1 MECQGNLRPLSC
13 LAYTPGVN
21 RRDRR
26 RLLEWRSDMPGLEDK
41 VALVTGAGGMRGVGR
56 ATVMKLAG
64 LGADIALTDVHRETE
79 DLPPAEVRT
88 HWGGIDTVTGEV
100 EAAGRRSLPV
110 YCDLSNSAQI
120 ERLVEQVMDHYGRID
135 ILVNNARAI
144 IGRDKVPVTELE
156 QDVWEHF
163 LAINTTAPFLL
174 TKAVGRHMIEGGNG
188 GRIINIAS
196 NASKQA
202 SAAGAAYSASKFAV
216 LGLTQASAL
225 DLAPYGIT
233 VNAVCPGPINTDRMS
248 YWERDQAQE
257 QGITQEEFRS
267 QVVQNSAQSTPL
279 GRIAEPGDVANM
291 VAFLAG
297 DDASFVTGQAY
308 NVNGGLLFH

>member
-1 MECQGNLRPLSC
+1 M
-13 LAYTPGVN
+13 A
-21 RRDRR
+21 
-26 RLLEWRSDMPGLEDK
+26 GLEGK

-79 DLPPAEVRT
+79 DLPPAEVRNS
-88 HWGGIDTVTGEV
+88 WRGIDAVTEEV
-100 EAAGRRSLPV
+100 KAMGRRAFPS
-110 YCDLSNSAQI
+110 YCDLGDGGQI
-120 ERLVEQVMDHYGRID
+120 TRMVEQVIDHYGRID

-144 IGRDKVPVTELE
+144 IGRDKAPVTELE
-156 QDVWEHF
+156 QEVWEHF
-163 LAINTTAPFLL
+163 LRINATAPYLL
-174 TKAVGRHMIEGGNG
+174 TKEVGRRMIEAGNG

-202 SAAGAAYSASKFAV
+202 SATGAAYSASKFAV

-233 VNAVCPGPINTDRMS
+233 VNSVCPGPINTDRMS
-248 YWERDQAQE
+248 YWERDQAAE
-257 QGITQEEFRS
+257 RGITQEEFRS
-267 QVVQNSAQSTPL
+267 QIVQAGAQVSPL
-279 GRIAEPGDVANM
+279 GRIAEPQDVANV

-297 DDASFVTGQAY
+297 DEASFVTGQAY

>member
-1 MECQGNLRPLSC
+1 M
-13 LAYTPGVN
+13 A
-21 RRDRR
+21 
-26 RLLEWRSDMPGLEDK
+26 GLEGR

-64 LGADIALTDVHRETE
+64 LGADIALTDVHRENE
-79 DLPPAEVRT
+79 DLPPAEVRNA
-88 HWGGIDTVTGEV
+88 WRGIDAVSGEV
-100 EAAGRRSLPV
+100 EAQSRKALPV
-110 YCDLSNSAQI
+110 YCDLGDSGQI

-144 IGRDKVPVTELE
+144 IGRDKVSVTELE
-156 QDVWEHF
+156 QEVWEHF
-163 LAINTTAPFLL
+163 LRINTTAPYLL
-174 TKAVGRHMIEGGNG
+174 TKEVGRRMIEAGNG

-202 SAAGAAYSASKFAV
+202 SATGAAYSASKFAV

-248 YWERDQAQE
+248 YWERDQAAE
-257 QGITQEEFRS
+257 RGITQEEFRGGI
-267 QVVQNSAQSTPL
+267 VQAGAQASPL
-279 GRIAEPGDVANM
+279 GRIAEPQDVANV

-297 DDASFVTGQAY
+297 EEASFVTGQAY